1 MTHARGDTAAVR
13 DTDAIEEALARV
25 ADILGGFGKAA
36 VAVSGGVDSMTLAVL
51 GQRALG
57 ARAEMFH
64 AVSPAVPPEATE
76 RVQRYASRF
85 GWRLSVVQA
94 GEFDDPNYMSNPLNR
109 CYFCKTNLYKTVCR
123 HTDATVLSGANT
135 DDLREY
141 RPGLDAAAEHG
152 VRHPYLE
159 AGIDKRTVRRL
170 AAYLGLNDL
179 AELPAAPCLSSRVET
194 GIAIQADILSLI
206 HSTEVM
212 VRDRVYPDV
221 VRCRV
226 REGRIVIE
234 LDEFHLEL
242 LSPADRAAITA
253 ETAAMFRATGHHHPV
268 AFAAYRNGSAFV
280 TKAAP

>member
-1 MTHARGDTAAVR
+1 
-13 DTDAIEEALARV
+13 
-25 ADILGGFGKAA
+25 
-36 VAVSGGVDSMTLAVL
+36 MTLAVL

-64 AVSPAVPPEATE
+64 AVSPAVPPDATE
-76 RVQRYASRF
+76 RVQRYASWL

-94 GEFDDPNYMSNPLNR
+94 GEFDDPNYMRNPLNR

-141 RPGLDAAAEHG
+141 RPGLDAASEHG

-159 AGIDKRTVRRL
+159 AGIDKPTVRRL
-170 AAYLGLNDL
+170 AACLGHNDL

-212 VRDRVYPDV
+212 VRDRLYPDV

-234 LDEFHLEL
+234 LDESHLEL
-242 LSPADRAAITA
+242 SSPADRAAITA
-253 ETAAMFRATGHHHPV
+253 ETAAMFGATGRHYPV
-268 AFAAYRNGSAFV
+268 AFAAYRTGSAFV
-280 TKAAP
+280 TKAES